1 MWLLHFMWVYCRSHW
16 KTLKVALKSTFN
28 NILKKVLRGSKQPEP
43 EHFIKKIVHC
53 WTYFHSSSLQ
63 IANSLKLL
71 WDLTNSCSAPSAES
85 RASSNG
91 INLIATHWYIS
102 LLHISLLLFLTNV
115 FERLA
120 KLDKASTATNGKYP
134 ILKKGCQSRLPENQK
149 NEFITS
155 NYFCSSLFFERGESW
170 PSCAMKL
177 AASWSPAALPACHV
191 LPSFQQLH
199 LFIASFFVASIN
211 VSLPVVN
218 FFVVAK

>member
-1 MWLLHFMWVYCRSHW
+1 MDQ
-16 KTLKVALKSTFN
+16 N
-28 NILKKVLRGSKQPEP
+28 NQNQNI
-43 EHFIKKIVHC
+43 FIKKIVHC

-91 INLIATHWYIS
+91 INLIATHCKEMYQCIDTFLCS
-102 LLHISLLLFLTNV
+102 IFLLLFSTNV
-115 FERLA
+115 PERLA
-120 KLDKASTATNGKYP
+120 
-134 ILKKGCQSRLPENQK
+134 
-149 NEFITS
+149 
-155 NYFCSSLFFERGESW
+155 SLFFERGESW
-170 PSCAMKL
+170 PSCSMKL